1 MIMKYTVIVTERL
14 ERKVEVEA
22 NTPSEAKDLVKDMYY
37 NEEIILNSE
46 DKSEDAEFWVELV

>member
-1 MIMKYTVIVTERL
+1 MKYTVIVTERL

-46 DKSEDAEFWVELV
+46 DKGEDAEFWVELV